1 MTRHGRAGKAPCH
14 DAAMEAAYVR
24 AICDLAEAMQQW
36 IASNPSAALTWR
48 EGRQLPTAELA
59 APGAVE
65 RLAGTPDAE
74 CLLREV
80 DAAMGGGYTLRMARV
95 ALGLIG
101 ELPHV
106 DEVN

>member
-1 MTRHGRAGKAPCH
+1 MNRHRRASKAPCH

-24 AICDLAEAMQQW
+24 AICDLAETMQRW
-36 IASNPSAALTWR
+36 LASNPGAALAWR
-48 EGRQLPTAELA
+48 EVRQTPNAELA
-59 APGAVE
+59 TPGAVE

-74 CLLREV
+74 RLLREA
-80 DAAMGGGYTLRMARV
+80 DAAMGGGYTLRMARI